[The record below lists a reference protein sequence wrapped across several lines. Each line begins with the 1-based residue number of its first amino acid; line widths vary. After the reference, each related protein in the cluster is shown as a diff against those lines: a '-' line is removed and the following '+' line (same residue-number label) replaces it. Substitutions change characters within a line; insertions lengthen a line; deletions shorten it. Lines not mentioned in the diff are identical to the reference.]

1 MSTNYDEN
9 NDIVKFLIWFIQSD
23 VCRNIVTVGDS
34 YKNGRITSQPYIS
47 KKDFYNEYEKWNTN
61 INKNG
66 KKTHINVF
74 CDQIENVQ
82 QNDHTEYFPL
92 APVGSGKNP
101 RVGAFFYC
109 GNPERLKKITQCS
122 TVYILEAALLQKFL
136 ESYHI
141 HEKLDFG
148 IDNESQLQEENT
160 NAPVQVDQVQE
171 VDEQASKERKNDK
184 REKKYKR
191 KNKRMKKKIKDLKK
205 QYKKQKFQLNIK
217 KEKIK
222 DLNEQLKHKDNQLN
236 NQQEQL
242 KHKDFQL
249 NDKQKQIKNLNEKL
263 KHKERLQ
270 YKNTNFSSY
279 QHPLASSQSSTVLP
293 QTIYAHNSYTNKSP
307 QSSQSSSVLPQTIYA
322 HNSYTNKSP
331 QSSQFQMH
339 SLSQPLYQ
347 NNVITQKFQP
357 R

>member
-1 MSTNYDEN
+1 MTTNYDEN

-47 KKDFYNEYEKWNTN
+47 KKDLYNEYEKWNTN

-66 KKTHINVF
+66 KKAHINVF

-141 HEKLDFG
+141 YKKLDFG
-148 IDNESQLQEENT
+148 IDNDTTLQEENTNAPVHVDQVQDDQLQEENT

-171 VDEQASKERKNDK
+171 VVEQASKERKNDK
-184 REKKYKR
+184 REKKYKK

-205 QYKKQKFQLNIK
+205 QYKKQKFQLNNK

-249 NDKQKQIKNLNEKL
+249 NDKQKQIKDLNEQL
-263 KHKERLQ
+263 KHKERFQ

-279 QHPLASSQSSTVLP
+279 QHPLASNQSST
-293 QTIYAHNSYTNKSP
+293 
-307 QSSQSSSVLPQTIYA
+307 VLPQTIYA

>member
-1 MSTNYDEN
+1 ME
-9 NDIVKFLIWFIQSD
+9 
-23 VCRNIVTVGDS
+23 
-34 YKNGRITSQPYIS
+34 
-47 KKDFYNEYEKWNTN
+47 
-61 INKNG
+61 

-74 CDQIENVQ
+74 CDQLENVQ

-109 GNPERLKKITQCS
+109 GNRERLEKITQCS

-148 IDNESQLQEENT
+148 IDNESQVQEENT
-160 NAPVQVDQVQE
+160 NAPVQVDQVQDDQVQEENTNTPVQVDQVQDDQVQEENTNAPVQVDQVRDDQVQKENTNAPVQVDRVQE
-171 VDEQASKERKNDK
+171 VVKQASKERKNDK
-184 REKKYKR
+184 REKKYER
-191 KNKRMKKKIKDLKK
+191 KNKLMKKKIKDLKK
-205 QYKKQKFQLNIK
+205 QYKKQKFQLNNKKEKIKDLNEQYKKQKFQLNNK

-249 NDKQKQIKNLNEKL
+249 NDKQNQIKDLNEQL

-279 QHPLASSQSSTVLP
+279 QNPLASNQSSTVLP
-293 QTIYAHNSYTNKSP
+293 QTIYD
-307 QSSQSSSVLPQTIYA
+307 

-347 NNVITQKFQP
+347 NNVNN
-357 R
+357 RRN